1 MKNVKASGWDDSP
14 DPKRKGMASM
24 WDDGSPGLPQSSI
37 STSKQGWD
45 LSPYPDQKQQ
55 ATQPMAKPKKEK
67 QKDPDDFD
75 NFLDDCGIESFN

>member
-1 MKNVKASGWDDSP
+1 
-14 DPKRKGMASM
+14 MASM

-67 QKDPDDFD
+67 QEDADDFD